1 MNSRMSRAD
10 DLRDAIGQFVD
21 ERYLNQIPQHGNTGW
36 TPHRLAVKSSGRL
49 RGVIRRSKLRQTK
62 VSAVTQVNPI
72 RPRYAFRERPSCQR
86 W

>member
-36 TPHRLAVKSSGRL
+36 TPHRLTNAWKREPRILTEARQVA
-49 RGVIRRSKLRQTK
+49 RRSGGKKT
-62 VSAVTQVNPI
+62 
-72 RPRYAFRERPSCQR
+72 
-86 W
+86 